1 MKNIIGLIALVITEI
16 VSFTLFVEI
25 DATSKFGLWALI
37 FFAIAF
43 KKILNLKE
51 NKMYTG
57 IDSYHTLA
65 VEQKANDTQLVKK
78 KSLIE
83 QFETKWLYLLVALIN
98 AGICYYLIRFK

>member
-1 MKNIIGLIALVITEI
+1 MKNIIGLIALVVTEI

-25 DATSKFGLWALI
+25 DVTSKFGLWTLI
-37 FFAIAF
+37 FVAIAF

-78 KSLIE
+78 KSLVE
-83 QFETKWLYLLVALIN
+83 QFDTKWLYLLAALIN
-98 AGICYYLIRFK
+98 GGICYYLIQFK